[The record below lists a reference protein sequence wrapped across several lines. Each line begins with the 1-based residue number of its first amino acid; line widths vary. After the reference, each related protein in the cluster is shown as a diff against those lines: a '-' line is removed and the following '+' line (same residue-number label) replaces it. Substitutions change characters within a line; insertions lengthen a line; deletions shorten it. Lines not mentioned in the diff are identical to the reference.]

1 MKLGQPSNTIS
12 GGEAQRL
19 CLAKEIG
26 KIRGTKNMLYI
37 MDEPTTGLHS
47 KDIKRL
53 MKAIRSLIENGN
65 SVLVI
70 EHNTDVIKN
79 ADYIIDMGP
88 GAGKHGG
95 KVVVA
100 GTLQEIMKN
109 NRSKRGMYLKSI
121 IDNP

>member
-1 MKLGQPSNTIS
+1 MKLGQATNTIS

-26 KIRGTKNMLYI
+26 KIRGTKNKLYI

-47 KDIKRL
+47 RDIKRL
-53 MKAIRSLIENGN
+53 MKTIRSLIKNGS
-65 SVLVI
+65 SVMVI
-70 EHNTDVIKN
+70 EHNIDVIKN

-95 KVVVA
+95 RVVVA
-100 GTLQEIMKN
+100 GSLQD
-109 NRSKRGMYLKSI
+109 I
-121 IDNP
+121 IDCPESKTGQYISNN